1 MTIDYEIIILLVVLV
16 DVDSSN
22 VSQSPGTT
30 ADSVMVSLKKPEGKE
45 EELHDLL

>member
-1 MTIDYEIIILLVVLV
+1 MTIDYEIIISLVVLV
-16 DVDSSN
+16 VDSSN

>member
-16 DVDSSN
+16 VDSPN

-30 ADSVMVSLKKPEGKE
+30 ADSVMVSLKKPEGKK